1 MSKSWRQRP
10 RLFANKCSS
19 SGSLQWDSLG
29 LVVWSTRSTNDYCA
43 GRDGGRDKHQL
54 KRAGQSV
61 STRTYFRT
69 CSLIRSTCSLND
81 TELIS
86 THLDFSSFFLPVH
99 ARPWRTLSTSC
110 STSPTSWLD
119 LNSLEQMERVAR
131 STKDSLRTCSSSP
144 HHDPLLRET
153 HRPRSGMEVEG
164 GACIQCY
171 APVRFPSCASPIL
184 CIPGISIS
192 HRPSLKLQSAVSV
205 GAHYSSL

>member
-1 MSKSWRQRP
+1 MGVSGGIPSVWWYGVLGRP
-10 RLFANKCSS
+10 MITVQGSGMGVETSINSSVRANPLVLGPTSAHVPLYGVHVARMTQSS
-19 SGSLQWDSLG
+19 S
-29 LVVWSTRSTNDYCA
+29 RP
-43 GRDGGRDKHQL
+43 
-54 KRAGQSV
+54 
-61 STRTYFRT
+61 
-69 CSLIRSTCSLND
+69 
-81 TELIS
+81 IS
-86 THLDFSSFFLPVH
+86 TSQASSYPSMPAHGVRCPL
-99 ARPWRTLSTSC
+99 LTSC
-110 STSPTSWLD
+110 STSWLD
-119 LNSLEQMERVAR
+119 LNILEQMERVAR